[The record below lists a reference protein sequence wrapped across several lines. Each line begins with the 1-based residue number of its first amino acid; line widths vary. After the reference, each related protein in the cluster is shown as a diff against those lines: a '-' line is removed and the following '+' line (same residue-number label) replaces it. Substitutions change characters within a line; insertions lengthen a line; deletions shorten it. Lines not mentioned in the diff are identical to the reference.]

1 MAENAD
7 QPTPGEI
14 NLFSFDFAAAPQ
26 PAFREAMSR
35 CPVARSALIGLPIIC
50 KYEDVLWALRHPEI
64 FSSEL
69 DMQIALGTQRPMIPQ
84 QIDPPLQTKFRKILD
99 LRFNR
104 QRMAELEPSVRRHAN
119 ELIDAIIDKG
129 ECEYDRDYAVPLPC
143 TAFLGLMGLPIE
155 DLPFCLEVKD
165 GVIRPGVSPEEIF
178 RAAALRQ
185 QTGQRIYD
193 YFEGV
198 IEQRLSNPGDDIV
211 SYLTTAE
218 IDGRKLTRNEM
229 LDICYLFL
237 LGGLDTVTATLGC
250 STAYL
255 AANPAHRK
263 RLSAQPE
270 IIPAAIE
277 ELLRWETPVMGLPRV
292 VKQTVTI
299 GGVEIPEGMIV
310 TLMVGAANI
319 DDAEFGDG
327 CKVDFDRPAN
337 RHLAFGAG
345 AHRCLGSHLAR
356 MELRVGLEEWHRRIP
371 DYAIKPGES
380 PRYTPG
386 IREVRYLPLV
396 WGDKMPAQE
405 AA

>member
-1 MAENAD
+1 MATDASNTT
-7 QPTPGEI
+7 QGEI

-26 PAFREAMSR
+26 PVYREAMSR
-35 CPVARSALIGLPIIC
+35 CPVARSAMIGLPIVC
-50 KYEDVLWALRHPEI
+50 KYEDVVWALRHPEI
-64 FSSEL
+64 FSSAM

-104 QRMAELEPSVRRHAN
+104 QRMAELEPRVRVHAN
-119 ELIDAIIDKG
+119 ELIDKFIDKG

-155 DLPFCLEVKD
+155 DLELCLELKD
-165 GVIRPGVSPEEIF
+165 GIIRPGVSPEEIF
-178 RAAALRQ
+178 KAAAMRQ
-185 QTGQRIYD
+185 ETGRRIYA
-193 YFEGV
+193 YFERV
-198 IEQRLSNPGDDIV
+198 IDERLANPGDDIV

-218 IDGRKLTRNEM
+218 IDGRRLTRNEM
-229 LDICYLFL
+229 LDVCYLFL

-255 AANPAHRK
+255 AANPAHRQ
-263 RLSAQPE
+263 RLVEKPE
-270 IIPAAIE
+270 LIPAAIE
-277 ELLRWETPVMGLPRV
+277 ELLRWETPVMGVPRV
-292 VKQTVTI
+292 VKQKVTI
-299 GGVEIPEGMIV
+299 GGVELQEGSIV
-310 TLMVGAANI
+310 TLMVGAANV

-337 RHLAFGAG
+337 RHIAFGAG

-356 MELRVGLEEWHRRIP
+356 MELRVALEEWHRRIP
-371 DYAIKPGES
+371 EYAIKPGES
-380 PRYTPG
+380 PFYTPG

-396 WGDKMPAQE
+396 WGDNMAPLE

>member
-1 MAENAD
+1 MAENAE

-14 NLFSFDFAAAPQ
+14 NLFSFAVAAAPQ
-26 PAFREAMSR
+26 PVYREAMSR
-35 CPVARSALIGLPIIC
+35 CPVARSAIIGLPIIC
-50 KYEDVLWALRHPEI
+50 KYEDVVWALRHPEI
-64 FSSEL
+64 FSSEM
-69 DMQIALGTQRPMIPQ
+69 DIQIALGTQRPMIPQ

-104 QRMAELEPSVRRHAN
+104 QRMAELEPGVRQHAN
-119 ELIDAIIDKG
+119 ELIDKIVDRG
-129 ECEYDRDYAVPLPC
+129 ECEYDRDFAVPLPC

-155 DLPFCLEVKD
+155 DLPFCLELKD
-165 GVIRPGVSPEEIF
+165 GIIRPGVSPEEIF

-185 QTGQRIYD
+185 ETGSRIYA
-193 YFEGV
+193 YFETV
-198 IEQRLSNPGDDIV
+198 IEKRLANPGDDIV

-229 LDICYLFL
+229 LDVCYLFL

-255 AANPAHRK
+255 AANPTQRR
-263 RLSAQPE
+263 RLVEDPSL
-270 IIPAAIE
+270 IPAAIE
-277 ELLRWETPVMGLPRV
+277 ELLRWETPVAGVPRLL
-292 VKQTVTI
+292 KQNVTI
-299 GGVEIPEGMIV
+299 GGVELQAGSMV

-337 RHLAFGAG
+337 RHVAFGAG

-356 MELRVGLEEWHRRIP
+356 MELRVALEEWHRRIP
-371 DYAIKPGES
+371 EYAITPGEN
-380 PRYTPG
+380 PVYTPG

-396 WGDKMPAQE
+396 WGDKMPAPE